1 MVLDEMGAG
10 GRAEEIAETVFE
22 ELGKLLPWNM
32 RE

>member
-1 MVLDEMGAG
+1 MVLDEIG
-10 GRAEEIAETVFE
+10 GKRAEEIAKTIFE